1 MSAINSISVDKL
13 VRLIGTPR
21 CPALI
26 DVRPKDDFDS
36 SPRLIPG
43 SVRRTHSDVPE
54 WAGEFNGQSAVPRN
68 APRSSR
74 PARHASVM
82 TDALGDPAIRG
93 AGRSRAAA
101 TKKNPR
107 RSGRSVWVTPGQSR
121 PYRLPWLI
129 PLYRPRAQ
137 HSFVAASEVP
147 TWPSGTVPSV
157 RSRRRVLG
165 IEAKMHVRPHVTEFG
180 LTEPLLRLA
189 AFVRAARYRAS

>member
-13 VRLIGTPR
+13 IRLIGTPR

-74 PARHASVM
+74 NRRL
-82 TDALGDPAIRG
+82 TL
-93 AGRSRAAA
+93 SR
-101 TKKNPR
+101 TPR
-107 RSGRSVWVTPGQSR
+107 FNTRMRQLDVCFSNR
-121 PYRLPWLI
+121 P
-129 PLYRPRAQ
+129 
-137 HSFVAASEVP
+137 F
-147 TWPSGTVPSV
+147 
-157 RSRRRVLG
+157 
-165 IEAKMHVRPHVTEFG
+165 
-180 LTEPLLRLA
+180 
-189 AFVRAARYRAS
+189 